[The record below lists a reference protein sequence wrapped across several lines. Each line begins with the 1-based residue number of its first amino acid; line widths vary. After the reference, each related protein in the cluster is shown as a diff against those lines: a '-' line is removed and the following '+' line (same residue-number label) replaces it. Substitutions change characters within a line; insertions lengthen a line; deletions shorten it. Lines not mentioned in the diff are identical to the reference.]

1 MRKTNL
7 LNTELSNA
15 ISEIGHTQWLTIGDA
30 GLPILNDGRKIDLSV
45 IRGLPSFIDVL
56 AATLSEMKV
65 QKVYL
70 AEEIKSENPD
80 QLAAIKALLDDD
92 VEIAWVNHDDLKAMS
107 RDNNNIA
114 TVRTGEVTPFSN
126 IVLESNV
133 DFVGEAVK

>member
-70 AEEIKSENPD
+70 AEEIKTENPE
-80 QLAAIKALLDDD
+80 QLAGIEALLDDD

-107 RDNNNIA
+107 RDENNIA
-114 TVRTGEVTPFSN
+114 TVRTGEVTPYSN

>member
-7 LNTELSNA
+7 LNSQLSAA
-15 ISEIGHTQWLTIGDA
+15 ISQIGHTQWLSIGDA
-30 GLPILNDGRKIDLSV
+30 GLPILDVGQKIDLALV
-45 IRGLPSFIDVL
+45 RGVPSFIDVL

-70 AEEIKSENPD
+70 AQEIKQANPE
-80 QLAAIKALLDDD
+80 QLTAIQTLLDDD
-92 VEIAWVNHDDLKAMS
+92 VQIEWISHEALKAMT
-107 RDNNNIA
+107 RDPNNIA

-133 DFVGEAVK
+133 DFAGEAIK

>member
-7 LNTELSNA
+7 LNTQLSTA
-15 ISEIGHTQWLTIGDA
+15 ISEMGHTQWLTIGDA

-65 QKVYL
+65 QAIYL
-70 AEEIKSENPD
+70 AEEIKSENPE
-80 QLAAIKALLDDD
+80 QLTAIEVLLEPNVD
-92 VEIAWVNHDDLKAMS
+92 IIWVTHDELKAMS
-107 RDNNNIA
+107 RDENNIA
-114 TVRTGEVTPFSN
+114 TVRTGEVTPYSN

-133 DFVGEAVK
+133 DFVGEAIR

>member
-70 AEEIKSENPD
+70 AEEIKTENPE
-80 QLAAIKALLDDD
+80 QLAAIEALLDDD

-107 RDNNNIA
+107 RDENNIA
-114 TVRTGEVTPFSN
+114 TVRTGEVTPYSN

>member
-70 AEEIKSENPD
+70 AEEIKTENPE
-80 QLAAIKALLDDD
+80 QLAAIEALLDDD
-92 VEIAWVNHDDLKAMS
+92 VVIAWVNHDDLKAMS
-107 RDNNNIA
+107 RDENNIA
-114 TVRTGEVTPFSN
+114 TVRTGEVTPYSN

-133 DFVGEAVK
+133 DFLGEAVK